1 LLGALL
7 LAALQLAPEADG
19 GADVAPLPGAPE
31 LHIHGNE
38 VMADEVYLA
47 VLDLPPDAVA
57 DLATAVN
64 VREQLLAFLTRA
76 GYELAQV
83 HVTVVGHALDVD
95 IDEGQVEKIVFRGKL
110 SFQTLQ
116 LKLALVLPHDVF
128 NRPQL
133 DRELKRLSAAYH
145 IEKVWYELIPTQH
158 VEHIGPQLEQLP
170 EIQGLELVHAR
181 RRYELHVFFAEHEWS
196 TGAGLDVRS
205 GYPDG
210 VELGLFYQGEHLLLA
225 DDRWKVAISAG
236 GNLRNH
242 IPDQGFYLTPSRL
255 FGEAKWYSPDIHGI
269 GRPLVWLRAE
279 GVGRQRQDLDIEN
292 YYHELFEGS
301 LNFQWQFARG
311 LTLSL
316 GGGTQFRR
324 IFGACFARPISSDF
338 TCYHSLAQVVAALP
352 QDQVAPPLPAEANT
366 KITAI
371 RSFVLL
377 HTDLVFDPSEERWDR
392 QHTLTAE
399 ARDYI
404 RLTQTHYAEVRAAY
418 RKVWSIGWHD
428 VWLRARGAYLDGDVF
443 FHDEEPLGRH
453 VRGVFGTEYV
463 QHAASLSGEFRFS
476 ITRDVFKVSFFHD
489 VAAYGHLDR
498 YTTVLDPVSHQP
510 VPAARPE
517 IPAVADSF
525 GAGFHALVQGMIQ
538 VDIYLAF
545 GFASHYTPIAGTA
558 LPWPHFGTG
567 GSISVEKVF

>member
-1 LLGALL
+1 MLGALL
-7 LAALQLAPEADG
+7 LTALQLAPEADG
-19 GADVAPLPGAPE
+19 GADVTPIPGEPE

-47 VLDLPPDAVA
+47 VLDLAPDALA
-57 DLATAVN
+57 DLSTAVN

-95 IDEGQVEKIVFRGKL
+95 IDEGQVEKVVFRGNL

-133 DRELKRLSAAYH
+133 DRELKKLSAAYH
-145 IEKVWYELIPTQH
+145 IEKVWYELIPTQE
-158 VEHIGPQLEQLP
+158 VEHVGPQLEQLP

-181 RRYELHVFFAEHEWS
+181 RRYELHLFFAEHEWD

-210 VELGLFYQGEHLLLA
+210 VELGLFYKGQGLLFN
-225 DDRWKVAISAG
+225 DDRWKVAISGG

-242 IPDQGFYLTPSRL
+242 IPDQSFYVTPSRV
-255 FGEAKWYSPDIHGI
+255 FGEARWYSPDIRGI
-269 GRPLVWLRAE
+269 GRPLVWLKAE
-279 GVGRQRQDLDIEN
+279 GVARQRQDLDIEN
-292 YYHELFEGS
+292 YYHQLAEGS

-324 IFGACFARPISSDF
+324 VFGACYAVPTSSDNN
-338 TCYHSLAQVVAALP
+338 CYHSL
-352 QDQVAPPLPAEANT
+352 DQVLAAPSLQGRSPPSLPAQDSSDFNT
-366 KITAI
+366 PTI
-371 RSFVLL
+371 RSFVIL
-377 HTDLVFDPSEERWDR
+377 HTDLLFDPSEPRWDR

-399 ARDYI
+399 ARDYFG
-404 RLTQTHYAEVRAAY
+404 LSETHYAEVRAAY
-418 RKVWSIGWHD
+418 RKVWSVGWHD

-443 FHDEEPLGRH
+443 FHD
-453 VRGVFGTEYV
+453 
-463 QHAASLSGEFRFS
+463 
-476 ITRDVFKVSFFHD
+476 
-489 VAAYGHLDR
+489 
-498 YTTVLDPVSHQP
+498 
-510 VPAARPE
+510 
-517 IPAVADSF
+517 
-525 GAGFHALVQGMIQ
+525 
-538 VDIYLAF
+538 
-545 GFASHYTPIAGTA
+545 
-558 LPWPHFGTG
+558 
-567 GSISVEKVF
+567 